1 MNSYIL
7 FCKNTCDAGQGGH
20 TTRRIYCLSLVKLS
34 GFFCRLVQ
42 EGDILCVPTFGN
54 AEFIELN
61 ADKFLR

>member
-1 MNSYIL
+1 MNSYVL
-7 FCKNTCDAGQGGH
+7 LCKNTCGAGQGGH
-20 TTRRIYCLSLVKLS
+20 TARRIYSLSLVTLWV
-34 GFFCRLVQ
+34 FCRLVQ

>member
-1 MNSYIL
+1 M
-7 FCKNTCDAGQGGH
+7 QGREG
-20 TTRRIYCLSLVKLS
+20 TQPEGFTPLSLLKLS

>member
-1 MNSYIL
+1 MNSYVL
-7 FCKNTCDAGQGGH
+7 FCKNLWCRAGRAHNQKDL
-20 TTRRIYCLSLVKLS
+20 LSFTGETLWV
-34 GFFCRLVQ
+34 FCRLVQ